1 MNNNT
6 LTLKEISKQSFDT
19 LVKSGYSPKYTDDDH
34 IEFDCNIAGVKFSFY
49 PIEDDIFGYSAE
61 FNLKEE
67 LPTVERARLKQI
79 FMQTDSEDIVFE
91 NFHINGKLVHLSS
104 AFICDRYPDGFIE
117 ESIRILLS
125 TNGIVPELKIKSIIR
140 QEK

>member
-49 PIEDDIFGYSAE
+49 PIEDEVFGYSAE

-67 LPTVERARLKQI
+67 LSTGEREHLEHI
-79 FMQTDSEDIVFE
+79 YMQTDTDDVIFE
-91 NFHINGKLVHLSS
+91 NFHIDGKFVCLSS
-104 AFICDRYPDGFIE
+104 AFTCDLYPEDFIE
-117 ESIRILLS
+117 LSIKMLNTS
-125 TNGIVPELKIKSIIR
+125 EGIVPALKTKSYVW
-140 QEK
+140 EEN

>member
-67 LPTVERARLKQI
+67 LSTVERARLKQI

-104 AFICDRYPDGFIE
+104 AFICDRYPDDFIE

>member
-19 LVKSGYSPKYTDDDH
+19 LVKSGYSPNYTDDDH

-49 PIEDDIFGYSAE
+49 PIEDEIFGYSAE

-67 LPTVERARLKQI
+67 LSTEEREHLERI
-79 FMQTDSEDIVFE
+79 YMQTDTDDVIFE
-91 NFHINGKLVHLSS
+91 NFHINGVLVYLSS
-104 AFICDRYPDGFIE
+104 AFICDFYPEDFIE
-117 ESIRILLS
+117 SSIKMLTS
-125 TNGIVPELKIKSIIR
+125 VEGIVPELKSKSYIS
-140 QEK
+140 EEN

>member
-6 LTLKEISKQSFDT
+6 LTLKEISRQSFDT

-49 PIEDDIFGYSAE
+49 PIEDEVFGYSAE

-67 LPTVERARLKQI
+67 LSTEEREHLERI
-79 FMQTDSEDIVFE
+79 YMQTDTDDVIFE
-91 NFHINGKLVHLSS
+91 NFHIDGKLVCLSS
-104 AFICDRYPDGFIE
+104 AFTCDFYPEDFIE
-117 ESIRILLS
+117 LSIKMLNS
-125 TNGIVPELKIKSIIR
+125 SEGIVPELKAKSYTY
-140 QEK
+140 EEN